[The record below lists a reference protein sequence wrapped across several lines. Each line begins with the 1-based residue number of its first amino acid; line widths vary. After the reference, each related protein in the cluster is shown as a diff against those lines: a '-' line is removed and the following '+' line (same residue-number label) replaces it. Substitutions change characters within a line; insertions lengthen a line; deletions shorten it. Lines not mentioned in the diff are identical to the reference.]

1 MCVCVCVCLSGNKR
15 QMGDNKQRRTDG
27 VCLIG
32 STGRSSVFFT
42 WQSVLNLMAMLIK
55 TDCE

>member
-1 MCVCVCVCLSGNKR
+1 MCVFVGEQR

-32 STGRSSVFFT
+32 STGPSSVFFT

-55 TDCE
+55 TDCD

>member
-1 MCVCVCVCLSGNKR
+1 MFVGEQR

-27 VCLIG
+27 V
-32 STGRSSVFFT
+32 SQSSSVFFT